1 MTSHRPFCTCWPGA
15 TLWLTGAPG
24 AGKTTVMT
32 GLARRLEA
40 AGRRVHV
47 LDGDEQHTLFGTDLA
62 PGRVRRAADVQ
73 RVGLVAEV
81 LARNGVLALVA
92 VTAADATQTDAVRR
106 RHTRSATTCLEVH
119 VATGSDRADDP
130 YAAPARCDL
139 TLPAYRQ
146 SAEESVTELMN
157 LLKRRELA

>member
-1 MTSHRPFCTCWPGA
+1 M
-15 TLWLTGAPG
+15 
-24 AGKTTVMT
+24 
-32 GLARRLEA
+32 
-40 AGRRVHV
+40 HV
-47 LDGDEQHTLFGTDLA
+47 LDGDEQHTLFGTDPA

-81 LARNGVLALVA
+81 LALNGVLALVA
-92 VTAADATQTDAVRR
+92 
-106 RHTRSATTCLEVH
+106 ATTCLEVH
-119 VATGSDRADDP
+119 VATGSDGADDP